1 MSYETITLES
11 VKIDE
16 TTIAILTL
24 NRPERRNAIDH
35 QMIRELGAA
44 LDELEAEH
52 EAKAVI
58 ITGAGDKAFAAGA
71 DIKELKER
79 NHQAALQ
86 RINSA
91 LFRRIE
97 EHRLPFIAAIKGYA
111 LGGGCELAMACD
123 IRIAADNAKFGQ
135 PEVGLGILPGAGAI
149 QRLPRLVGMG
159 RAKDLIYTGRII
171 DAAEAER
178 IGLVQYVVP
187 TESLMEKARELA
199 SQIAMQGA
207 LAVQLSKQ
215 ALNAAWGP
223 PRAFDTLDALAQA
236 VCFESEDKHQRM
248 QSFLD
253 QKAARRKAKQESKS

>member
-1 MSYETITLES
+1 MSYETIRLDT
-11 VKIDE
+11 IE
-16 TTIAILTL
+16 TDGVQIAILTL

-35 QMIRELGAA
+35 QMIKDLGNA
-44 LDELEAEH
+44 LEVLDADS
-52 EAKAVI
+52 KVRVVI
-58 ITGAGDKAFAAGA
+58 LTGTGDKAFAAGA
-71 DIKELKER
+71 DIAELKQR
-79 NHQAALQ
+79 DYTAALQ

-91 LFRRIE
+91 LFRRVE
-97 EHRLPFIAAIKGYA
+97 EHRLPFVAAIHGYA

-123 IRIAADNAKFGQ
+123 IRVASTSAKLGQ

-171 DAAEAER
+171 DAEEAER
-178 IGLVQYVVP
+178 IGLVQYVVAD
-187 TESLMEKARELA
+187 EQLMDKAKEVA
-199 SQIAMQGA
+199 KQIAKQGE

-236 VCFESEDKHQRM
+236 VCFESADKHERM
-248 QSFLD
+248 QNFLD
-253 QKAARRKAKQESKS
+253 KRSARQKAKAEAQS

>member
-1 MSYETITLES
+1 MSYETIRLDRLEHDG
-11 VKIDE
+11 VH
-16 TTIAILTL
+16 IATLTL

-35 QMIRELGAA
+35 QMIRELGDA
-44 LDELEAEH
+44 LDTLHDDSEVR
-52 EAKAVI
+52 AVI
-58 ITGAGDKAFAAGA
+58 LSGAGEKAFAAGA
-71 DIKELKER
+71 DIAELKER
-79 NHQAALQ
+79 DYNAALQ

-97 EHRLPFIAAIKGYA
+97 EHRLPFVAAIHGYA
-111 LGGGCELAMACD
+111 LGGGCEIAMACD
-123 IRIAADNAKFGQ
+123 IRIASKNAKMGQ

-171 DAAEAER
+171 DADEAER
-178 IGLVQYVVP
+178 IGLVQYVV
-187 TESLMEKARELA
+187 EDDALQDKAKELA
-199 SQIAMQGA
+199 CQIAKQGD

-236 VCFESEDKHQRM
+236 VCFESQDKHDRM
-248 QSFLD
+248 QNFLD
-253 QKAARRKAKQESKS
+253 QRAARRKARQEAK

>member
-1 MSYETITLES
+1 MSYETICIER
-11 VKIDE
+11 VEADGVH
-16 TTIAILTL
+16 IAIVTL

-35 QMIRELGAA
+35 QMIRDLGQA
-44 LDELEAEH
+44 LDELDADPKVC
-52 EAKAVI
+52 AAI

-71 DIKELKER
+71 DIAELKER
-79 NHQAALQ
+79 DYSAALQ

-91 LFRRIE
+91 LFRRVE
-97 EHRLPFIAAIKGYA
+97 EHRLPFIAAIHGYA

-123 IRIAADNAKFGQ
+123 IRIASQSSKLGQ

-187 TESLMEKARELA
+187 NDQLMEKAKELA
-199 SQIAMQGA
+199 FQIAQQGE

-236 VCFESEDKHQRM
+236 VCFESPDKHERM
-248 QSFLD
+248 QNFLD
-253 QKAARRKAKQESKS
+253 KRAARQKAKKDAQS